1 MKDLLKKLEDTFAA
15 AAFAEAGEF
24 EVAREMLVQD
34 DSDKSKKGGCA
45 TRQDSMTGQPSEA

>member
-1 MKDLLKKLEDTFAA
+1 LKKLEDTFAA